1 MTSKKQAILIMAHNN
16 WNQLEKLIKY
26 FDHKEIDIFLHVD
39 KKAIGFNSQFF
50 NTLCKSANFTV
61 LKRRKIHW
69 GTNDQILCELELFK
83 KAKLTGPY
91 QYYHL
96 LSGNDVPL
104 KPFNVFYNFFKDN
117 QNNYLIADEEPQF
130 EIRFQLYFN
139 IFSKFSLFPKGLI
152 QYLNK
157 KSNAFQFKIGVNRL
171 KKLKSTYPLLR
182 QGHNWCDLKQ
192 EAIEE
197 IISNEKEI
205 KKFSR
210 FSLCGDEMYKQIILC
225 NSKKNFSLT
234 YDNIRAIDWSNG
246 GSHPK
251 IFTSKDIEKLKN
263 YIAQGKLIARK
274 FDEKLDNFII
284 DWIYSELHN

>member
-1 MTSKKQAILIMAHNN
+1 MSTNKQAILIMAHNN
-16 WNQLEKLIKY
+16 WNQLELLINY

-39 KKAIGFNSQFF
+39 KKAKGFNYQLF
-50 NTLCKSANFTV
+50 NSLCKSANLTI

-83 KAKLTGPY
+83 KALLSGPY

-96 LSGNDVPL
+96 ISGNDVPL
-104 KPFNVFYNFFKDN
+104 VPFNVFFNFFKDN
-117 QNNYLIADEEPQF
+117 ENNYLIADEEPQF

-139 IFSKFSLFPKGLI
+139 LFEKFRLLPNRLI

-157 KSNAFQFKIGVNRL
+157 KTNALQIKIGIDRL
-171 KKLKSTYPLLR
+171 KKLKSLFPVLR

-192 EAIEE
+192 DAVEE
-197 IISNEKEI
+197 IVSKEKEI

-210 FSLCGDEMYKQIILC
+210 FSSCGDEMYKQIILC
-225 NSKKNFSLT
+225 NSKKGFTLT
-234 YDNIRAIDWSNG
+234 YDNVRAIDWSNG

-251 IFTSKDIEKLKN
+251 TFTSNDIEQIKN
-263 YIAQGKLIARK
+263 YISQGHLIARK
-274 FDEKLDNFII
+274 FDEKIDFSII
-284 DWIYSELHN
+284 EWLYSEKRN